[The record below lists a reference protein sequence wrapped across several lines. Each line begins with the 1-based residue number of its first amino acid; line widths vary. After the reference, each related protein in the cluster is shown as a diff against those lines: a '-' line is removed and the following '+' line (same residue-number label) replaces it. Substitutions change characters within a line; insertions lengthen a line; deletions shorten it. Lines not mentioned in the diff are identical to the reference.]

1 MLSKLHLNPWP
12 HDKQQGSTRSQTG
25 GVWGN
30 LGINVMVLVYIL
42 TYFIKENNAVGL
54 FCVVLLVVFFLRVE
68 SYFIPIFL
76 PEEDSL

>member
-1 MLSKLHLNPWP
+1 
-12 HDKQQGSTRSQTG
+12 
-25 GVWGN
+25 
-30 LGINVMVLVYIL
+30 MVFFYIL

-54 FCVVLLVVFFLRVE
+54 FCVVLLVGFFFLRVE

>member
-1 MLSKLHLNPWP
+1 MLSKLHLNSWP
-12 HDKQQGSTRSQTG
+12 HDKQQDSMRFQTS

-30 LGINVMVLVYIL
+30 FGINVMVFFYIL
-42 TYFIKENNAVGL
+42 TYFIKENNAVVL
-54 FCVVLLVVFFLRVE
+54 FYVVLLVVFFLSVE

>member
-1 MLSKLHLNPWP
+1 
-12 HDKQQGSTRSQTG
+12 
-25 GVWGN
+25 
-30 LGINVMVLVYIL
+30 MVFFYIL

-54 FCVVLLVVFFLRVE
+54 FCVVLLVVLSLRVE